1 MVNLWVHQQLT
12 LFRMTNSRELH
23 PIPYIT
29 TEISPMKNQ
38 KSRVALEMAFWLA
51 ARTLRFKV
59 LRISHARLGLML
71 ALEFHTDDPYGVV
84 DAVNIFYF

>member
-1 MVNLWVHQQLT
+1 
-12 LFRMTNSRELH
+12 
-23 PIPYIT
+23 
-29 TEISPMKNQ
+29 
-38 KSRVALEMAFWLA
+38 MAFWLA